1 LGMHRTTPRLMVAG
15 LVLVALLAACGP
27 AAGPG
32 PSPSSPGA
40 GTGPERDPQ
49 AAGTPA
55 PPTAAD
61 VRATGTPVTSG
72 SLSLAA
78 RAELE
83 TATVTVEPQPD
94 GSVAAT
100 VPVWARTTPPA
111 RVATLAAPEG
121 TTFEPQPEGSVAVR
135 DAAGAFVGGLAAATA
150 TSEDDAR
157 LRAAYEV
164 AAPDLLA
171 VTVSPGLTGAAFD
184 APGTVR
190 VWVGTVMLESAT
202 WGEREGGRSLAVD
215 PTPWARAGGLAAQD
229 GTWAAVVAQEPE
241 ADTNG
246 MRDQFL
252 CHAVGAPDK
261 DTWNLEPWRPDVGSL
276 ATLAAR
282 CNPE

>member
-1 LGMHRTTPRLMVAG
+1 MQRTTPRLAVAG
-15 LVLVALLAACGP
+15 LVLTALLAACSP
-27 AAGPG
+27 VAGPG
-32 PSPSSPGA
+32 PTPSSPTG
-40 GTGPERDPQ
+40 GTVPEREPEV
-49 AAGTPA
+49 AETPA

-61 VRATGTPVTSG
+61 VRATGTPVPSG
-72 SLSLAA
+72 ALTLVV
-78 RAELE
+78 RADLE
-83 TATVTVEPQPD
+83 TGTVTVEPQPD

-111 RVATLAAPEG
+111 LAASVAAPEG
-121 TTFEPQPEGSVAVR
+121 TAFEPQVDGSVVLR
-135 DAAGAFVGGLAAATA
+135 DAGGAFVGGLAPVTA

-157 LRAAYEV
+157 LRATFDV
-164 AAPDLLA
+164 VAPDLLT
-171 VTVSPGLTGAAFD
+171 VSVSPGLPGGTFD
-184 APGTVR
+184 APASAR
-190 VWVGTVMLESAT
+190 VWFGTAVLESAE

-241 ADTNG
+241 ADSTT

-261 DTWNLEPWRPDVGSL
+261 DTWNLEPWRPDAGSL

>member
-1 LGMHRTTPRLMVAG
+1 MHRTTPRLALAG
-15 LVLVALLAACGP
+15 LVLTGLLAACGP

-32 PSPSSPGA
+32 PSPSAPSTGTEPG
-40 GTGPERDPQ
+40 RDPQ
-49 AAGTPA
+49 AVETPA

-61 VRATGTPVTSG
+61 VRATGTPVSSG
-72 SLSLAA
+72 ALTLAA

-111 RVATLAAPEG
+111 LVATLAAPEG
-121 TTFEPQPEGSVAVR
+121 TTFDPRGDGSVVVR
-135 DAAGAFVGGLAAATA
+135 DAAGTFVGGLAPATA
-150 TSEDDAR
+150 ASDDDAR
-157 LRAAYEV
+157 LRASYEV
-164 AAPDLLA
+164 AAPDLLT

-190 VWVGTVMLESAT
+190 VWFGTAVIESAT

-241 ADTNG
+241 ADTTG

-261 DTWNLEPWRPDVGSL
+261 DTWNLEPWRPDAGSL

>member
-1 LGMHRTTPRLMVAG
+1 MQRTPPRLVLAG
-15 LVLVALLAACGP
+15 VVLSALLTACGP

-32 PSPSSPGA
+32 PSATSRATGTAPG
-40 GTGPERDPQ
+40 RDPQ
-49 AAGTPA
+49 VVETPA

-72 SLSLAA
+72 GLTLAA

-83 TATVTVEPQPD
+83 TATLTVEPQPD
-94 GSVAAT
+94 GSVTAT
-100 VPVWARTTPPA
+100 APVWARTTPPA
-111 RVATLAAPEG
+111 LVATLAAPEG
-121 TTFEPQPEGSVAVR
+121 TTFDPQVDGSVVVR

-150 TSEDDAR
+150 SSEDDAR

-164 AAPDLLA
+164 VAPDLLT
-171 VTVSPGLTGAAFD
+171 VTVSPGLTGATFD

-190 VWVGTVMLESAT
+190 VWFGTAVLESAT

-215 PTPWARAGGLAAQD
+215 PTPWARSGGLAGQD

-241 ADTNG
+241 ADSTG

-261 DTWNLEPWRPDVGSL
+261 ETWNLEPWRPDVGSL